1 MKLSGLTKMV
11 KRQLV
16 CNVFHNDESDDFYIG
31 TASAIYC
38 ATGFPR
44 PLNRNQMGA
53 MLGISEDT
61 MIEKVVYNDFDCA
74 YKIDFQGF
82 NLDDTIKDEVEVK
95 KLGIGIYCSGEILI
109 PLVTEDRH
117 MVGIICQSHLAP
129 LEDEIK
135 NNGFIRYYQRKQTDG
150 TVYYVVKNGMRVRA
164 AVMAYTVPDYA
175 EAKLQE
181 LVAMLAKDIW
191 TKMPFRDGDDPECPN
206 DLRRSDVMKYLG
218 NCLAEFTERGTPLDT
233 FIPFKIDLQDTT
245 GQTEYGTVEY
255 RIGLLTLRQYGKYWR
270 LIPKVDTPW
279 WLATP
284 YGTPNCSPS
293 ANSGSNV
300 WSVKSDGSG
309 GSWRYN
315 GTYGVRPALYF
326 PSTLWVSTED
336 EGEAGFCLADVPL
349 DDLLAEIKSRA
360 EE

>member
-1 MKLSGLTKMV
+1 MAKFSIMLFGIDSYTKNKMQLPYKLDAKSSDAALREARMCAMTFYPRFSETEKT
-11 KRQLV
+11 
-16 CNVFHNDESDDFYIG
+16 DSDDFYIG

-181 LVAMLAKDIW
+181 LVAMLAETHI
-191 TKMPFRDGDDPECPN
+191 GEQEEPEQ
-206 DLRRSDVMKYLG
+206 
-218 NCLAEFTERGTPLDT
+218 T
-233 FIPFKIDLQDTT
+233 F
-245 GQTEYGTVEY
+245 
-255 RIGLLTLRQYGKYWR
+255 
-270 LIPKVDTPW
+270 
-279 WLATP
+279 
-284 YGTPNCSPS
+284 
-293 ANSGSNV
+293 
-300 WSVKSDGSG
+300 
-309 GSWRYN
+309 
-315 GTYGVRPALYF
+315 
-326 PSTLWVSTED
+326 
-336 EGEAGFCLADVPL
+336 
-349 DDLLAEIKSRA
+349 DDLNAEKDS
-360 EE
+360 EQQE

>member
-44 PLNRNQMGA
+44 PLNR
-53 MLGISEDT
+53 
-61 MIEKVVYNDFDCA
+61 FDCA

-181 LVAMLAKDIW
+181 LVAMLAETHI
-191 TKMPFRDGDDPECPN
+191 GEQEEPEQ
-206 DLRRSDVMKYLG
+206 
-218 NCLAEFTERGTPLDT
+218 T
-233 FIPFKIDLQDTT
+233 F
-245 GQTEYGTVEY
+245 
-255 RIGLLTLRQYGKYWR
+255 
-270 LIPKVDTPW
+270 
-279 WLATP
+279 
-284 YGTPNCSPS
+284 
-293 ANSGSNV
+293 
-300 WSVKSDGSG
+300 
-309 GSWRYN
+309 
-315 GTYGVRPALYF
+315 
-326 PSTLWVSTED
+326 
-336 EGEAGFCLADVPL
+336 
-349 DDLLAEIKSRA
+349 DDLNAEKDS
-360 EE
+360 EQQE